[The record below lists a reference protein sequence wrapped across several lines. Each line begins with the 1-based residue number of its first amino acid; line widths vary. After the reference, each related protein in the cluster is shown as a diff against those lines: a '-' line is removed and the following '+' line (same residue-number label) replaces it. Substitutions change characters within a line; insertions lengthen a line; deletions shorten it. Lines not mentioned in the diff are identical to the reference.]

1 MADNLVRLDLSRFSA
16 RDARKIDELGD
27 KMRLLHR
34 WFRCERASEPGGEA
48 FAVYSGD
55 RGPRR
60 YSSYRI
66 VRYEDGAYGL
76 LEGDGGECLATGRT
90 IDDVIDAIPD
100 DFYYPKR

>member
-16 RDARKIDELGD
+16 RDIRKIDELGD

-34 WFRCERASEPGGEA
+34 WFRSERLSDAGGEA
-48 FAVYSGD
+48 YAIYSGD

-66 VRYEDGAYGL
+66 VRHQDGAYGL
-76 LEGDGGECLATGRT
+76 REGDGGKALATGRT
-90 IDDVIDAIPD
+90 IDEVIDAIPG
-100 DFYYPKR
+100 DFYDPVR

>member
-55 RGPRR
+55 RGPRAIR
-60 YSSYRI
+60 ATASSATRTAPTACS
-66 VRYEDGAYGL
+66 RAMAASAWP
-76 LEGDGGECLATGRT
+76 LAGRST
-90 IDDVIDAIPD
+90 M
-100 DFYYPKR
+100 